1 MGTRSLTYV
10 YDGEEALVCMY
21 RQYDGYPSGHGAEL
35 GEFLKDMTIVNGIP
49 VGNTM
54 KIANGADCLA
64 AQMIA
69 HFKKGPGGIYLQSV
83 NSKQDF
89 IDYVYGVYVNG
100 LNGYEISIDIDGC
113 KTLEKCTVAEFIE
126 YCSEYE

>member
-35 GEFLKDMTIVNGIP
+35 GEFLKDMTIVNGIS
-49 VGNTM
+49 VGNTRT
-54 KIANGADCLA
+54 IANGPDCLA

-83 NSKQDF
+83 NSKQHDYV
-89 IDYVYGVYVNG
+89 DYVYGVYVNG
-100 LNGYEISIDIDGC
+100 YDIFVDIDGYDTM
-113 KTLEKCTVAEFIE
+113 KKCTVAEFIE